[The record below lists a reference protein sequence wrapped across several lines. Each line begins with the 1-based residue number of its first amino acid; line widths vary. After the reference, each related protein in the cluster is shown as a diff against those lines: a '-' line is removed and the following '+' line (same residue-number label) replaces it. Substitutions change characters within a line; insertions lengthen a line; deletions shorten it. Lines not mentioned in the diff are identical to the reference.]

1 MKLARAS
8 PKALAAV
15 QAAVDDGLAVVVAVG
30 LEVPTDGLGVVVA
43 DGLEVPTDGL
53 GGLVPVGPGVLLHP
67 ASSISAAPSAANRA
81 PSRWFRDIGGP
92 FRSGWPG
99 SAEEGINQI
108 RRLPRR
114 PGVSAAVRAVSL
126 AMVRARTRR

>member
-15 QAAVDDGLAVVVAVG
+15 HAAVDDGLGVGVSDG
-30 LEVPTDGLGVVVA
+30 LEVPADGLGVVVA
-43 DGLEVPTDGL
+43 DGLEVPADAL
-53 GGLVPVGPGVLLHP
+53 GVVVADGPGVLLHP

-92 FRSGWPG
+92 FRWLMAWICRG
-99 SAEEGINQI
+99 
-108 RRLPRR
+108 R
-114 PGVSAAVRAVSL
+114 RAVSL
-126 AMVRARTRR
+126 AMVTARAGAERSQKA